1 MGGIIFPDE
10 SYRIMGACFEV
21 YNHMGSGFLESVYQE
36 CLEIEFQER
45 GIPFVPQAPL
55 GLHYKARPLNKRYTP
70 GFVCF
75 EKIILE
81 IKAVKQLCNEA
92 RAQVHNDLHAARY
105 RLGILVN
112 FAHYPKLEYQRIVL

>member
-45 GIPFVPQAPL
+45 GIPFVPKTSLELQ
-55 GLHYKARPLNKRYTP
+55 YKGRPLKKKFEP
-70 GFVCF
+70 DFICF

-81 IKAVKQLCNEA
+81 IKAVKELCNEA
-92 RAQVHNDLHAARY
+92 RAQVHNYLHAARY

-112 FAHYPKLEYQRIVL
+112 FAHHPKLDYQRIVR

>member
-10 SYRIMGACFEV
+10 SYRIIGACFEV

-45 GIPFVPQAPL
+45 GIPFVPKTSLELQ
-55 GLHYKARPLNKRYTP
+55 YKGRPLKKKFEP
-70 GFVCF
+70 DFICF

-81 IKAVKQLCNEA
+81 IKAVKELCNEA
-92 RAQVHNDLHAARY
+92 RAQVHNYLHAARY

-112 FAHYPKLEYQRIVL
+112 FAHHPKLDYQRIVR

>member
-10 SYRIMGACFEV
+10 SYRIIGACFEV

-45 GIPFVPQAPL
+45 GISFVPKASLELQ
-55 GLHYKARPLNKRYTP
+55 YKGRPLKKKFEP
-70 GFVCF
+70 DFICF

-81 IKAVKQLCNEA
+81 IKAVKELCNEA
-92 RAQVHNDLHAARY
+92 RAQVHNYLHAARY

-112 FAHYPKLEYQRIVL
+112 FAHHPKLDYQRIVR